1 MSSCSLIV
9 ISSPSGGG
17 KTTVIRKLLERSP
30 DLSYG
35 VSATTR
41 SPRMS
46 EKNGKDYY
54 FISKS
59 EFKSR
64 MEANDF
70 LEWAKVHGQFYG
82 TLKSQVMQGL
92 KQGKNIL
99 LDIDVQGGLAV
110 KKQMKTAVLVFLMP
124 PSMKVLEQRLRKR
137 GTETGIALQKRLK
150 AASQE
155 IQAADQYDYIV
166 YNHDVNQAIHDI
178 QQIIHFKNT

>member
-1 MSSCSLIV
+1 
-9 ISSPSGGG
+9 
-17 KTTVIRKLLERSP
+17 
-30 DLSYG
+30 
-35 VSATTR
+35 
-41 SPRMS
+41 
-46 EKNGKDYY
+46 
-54 FISKS
+54 
-59 EFKSR
+59 
-64 MEANDF
+64 
-70 LEWAKVHGQFYG
+70 
-82 TLKSQVMQGL
+82 VMQGL